1 MTPPER
7 SRSFL
12 PRALC
17 LALLLPFLAACAGD
31 PPAPAGPA
39 SVSFEAR
46 PALRLDIANVTM
58 DSRFNSAGREPYVE
72 HLHKVTPS
80 TIARGW
86 ADARLVASGNR
97 GTAVL
102 TVLDGTV
109 TQERLEKKGGL
120 TGLFGDQLD
129 TRLKARLKARL
140 VVERPT
146 PDGGSG
152 TWSADVD
159 ATAERTVLE
168 SASLN
173 ERDAAYAALMQAL
186 AAKFDTELTAEV
198 QRSMAP
204 VLR

>member
-1 MTPPER
+1 MNRPER
-7 SRSFL
+7 SRTFL
-12 PRALC
+12 PRAIC
-17 LALLLPFLAACAGD
+17 LALLFPFIAACAGD
-31 PPAPAGPA
+31 PPALASPA

-46 PALRLDIANVTM
+46 PALRLDIASVAV
-58 DSRFNSAGREPYVE
+58 DSRFHSSGREPYVE

-80 TIARGW
+80 AVARSW

-102 TVLDGTV
+102 TVFDGTV

-140 VVERPT
+140 TVERPA

-152 TWSADVD
+152 TWSAEVDV
-159 ATAERTVLE
+159 TAERTVLE

-173 ERDAAYAALMQAL
+173 ERDAAYTALMQAL
-186 AAKFDTELTAEV
+186 AAKFDAGMSMEV
-198 QRSMAP
+198 ERSMES